1 RDQEHTGR
9 IEDRGA
15 RRSIGRRR
23 VLRSQG
29 DDERQQRAERGAEYR
44 AHFGFTIAMP
54 VAVSTGFT
62 TGAVTAAAAS
72 GLPAC
77 SSRRFCSSTESSL
90 TFSTPSATASPVASF
105 GTWKLR
111 SLTCTSRLDS
121 ALPS

>member
-1 RDQEHTGR
+1 LVDTGAGPAQRREAQLERAPVAVRDQEHTGR

-77 SSRRFCSSTESSL
+77 S
-90 TFSTPSATASPVASF
+90 
-105 GTWKLR
+105 
-111 SLTCTSRLDS
+111 
-121 ALPS
+121 